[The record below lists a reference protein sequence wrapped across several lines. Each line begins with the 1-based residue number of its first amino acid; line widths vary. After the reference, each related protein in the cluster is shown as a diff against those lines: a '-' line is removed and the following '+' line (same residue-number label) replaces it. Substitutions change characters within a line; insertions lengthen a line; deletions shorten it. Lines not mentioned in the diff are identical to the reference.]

1 MRTDSPLIGRWR
13 AVLSL
18 CALAATLAGLPQ
30 RAATQPLTAASMSA
44 PELAQLEAINA
55 YRQAKGHAAW
65 SPDPGLATVAR
76 AHSQAM
82 AQHGRF
88 SHTGFRRRAEAT
100 GSALCVENLLHG
112 TVAPRRAVLLWT
124 ASDLHRSNLL
134 EPGAHYAG
142 IGMAGTY
149 VTLLACATPTPASAV
164 AQPGL
169 SERDAGPP

>member
-1 MRTDSPLIGRWR
+1 MHTESPLIGCWR

-30 RAATQPLTAASMSA
+30 RAASQPLPAASMSA

-55 YRQAKGHAAW
+55 YRQARGRAAW
-65 SPDPGLATVAR
+65 LPDPGLATVAR

-82 AQHGRF
+82 AEHGRF

-112 TVAPRRAVLLWT
+112 KAAPRRAVLLWT

-142 IGMAGTY
+142 IGIAGTY
-149 VTLLACATPTPASAV
+149 VTLLACATPTPAPAV

-169 SERDAGPP
+169 SESYAEPR